1 MADIFEILKTGAEK
15 NASDIHLT
23 PGKPPMTRIN
33 GEMMPMSFPVLSSID
48 IKTMIYALLGNEQQV
63 VFEQKW
69 ELDTS
74 FQLQQVSRFRV
85 NLLRQK
91 DGMGAVLRIIP
102 ATIPEPE
109 DIRLPKNIVDLTKL
123 NSGLVLVTG
132 ATGSGKSTTLAAL
145 LGVINRERKGHIITI
160 EDPIEY
166 VYESAN
172 CVITQREVGSHTH
185 SVAESLRHIL
195 RQDPDV
201 VLIGEMRDLETIAA
215 AITIAETGHL
225 VFATLHTN
233 DAAQTVDRIIDV
245 FPSHQQ
251 QQVRMQLSVALRA
264 VISQQLLPRKDG
276 KGRVASRELM
286 FNVPAISNLI
296 REGKTHL
303 IYNAIETGTKLGMVS
318 MDRALYYLIK
328 EGMISMEDAVSK
340 AHNAEQL
347 KSYVGMSGV

>member
-1 MADIFEILKTGAEK
+1 
-15 NASDIHLT
+15 
-23 PGKPPMTRIN
+23 
-33 GEMMPMSFPVLSSID
+33 
-48 IKTMIYALLGNEQQV
+48 
-63 VFEQKW
+63 
-69 ELDTS
+69 
-74 FQLQQVSRFRV
+74 
-85 NLLRQK
+85 
-91 DGMGAVLRIIP
+91 
-102 ATIPEPE
+102 
-109 DIRLPKNIVDLTKL
+109 LTKI

-166 VYESAN
+166 VYESGN
-172 CVITQREVGSHTH
+172 CVVTQREVGSHTH
-185 SVAESLRHIL
+185 SFAESLRHIL

-286 FNVPAISNLI
+286 FNVPAIANLI

-303 IYNAIETGTKLGMVS
+303 IYNAIETGLKLGMVS
-318 MDRALYYLIK
+318 MDRALYYLVK
-328 EGMISMEDAVSK
+328 EGMISLEDALSK

-347 KSYVGMSGV
+347 KSYMGMGA

>member
-1 MADIFEILKTGAEK
+1 MADIFEILKTSVAK

-23 PGKPPMTRIN
+23 PGKPPMNRIN
-33 GEMMPMSFPVLSSID
+33 GEMLPLNLPALSSID

-63 VFEQKW
+63 LFEQKW

-74 FQLQQVSRFRV
+74 FQLQQISRFRV

-91 DGMGAVLRIIP
+91 DGLGAVLRIIP
-102 ATIPEPE
+102 ATIPDPV
-109 DIRLPKNIVDLTKL
+109 DLRLPQNITDLTKL

-132 ATGSGKSTTLAAL
+132 ATGSGKSTTLASL
-145 LGVINRERKGHIITI
+145 LGMINRERKGHIITV

-166 VYESAN
+166 VYESGN
-172 CVITQREVGSHTH
+172 CVVTQREVGTHTH
-185 SVAESLRHIL
+185 SIAESLRHIL

-201 VLIGEMRDLETIAA
+201 VLIGEMRDLETISA

-245 FPSHQQ
+245 FPPHQQ

-276 KGRVASRELM
+276 KGRVAARELM

-318 MDRALYYLIK
+318 MDRALHHLIK
-328 EGMISMEDAVSK
+328 EGMISLEEAVSK